1 MTRSSK
7 PSLAKE
13 FTIPF
18 SLSQSIYRFIYV
30 CVWVLKC
37 FFRNADISW
46 FSARIESIIV
56 WGINLCFSWQ
66 TDYYLPQWESDL
78 IIFTL
83 YSCHCYQWLLAMV
96 LFDTNSSVIN
106 SKYLLSSINL
116 FSRRVC
122 WIKFLQL
129 NAFEKKFKLEMN
141 SIKKNIITKYLN
153 PWK

>member
-7 PSLAKE
+7 PSFAVSKNSQFLSLS
-13 FTIPF
+13 FSL

-30 CVWVLKC
+30 CVWVLKY

-56 WGINLCFSWQ
+56 WEINFCFSWQ

-83 YSCHCYQWLLAMV
+83 YSCHCYRWLLAMV
-96 LFDTNSSVIN
+96 LFDTNSWVIN

-129 NAFEKKFKLEMN
+129 NAFKRKFKLEMN
-141 SIKKNIITKYLN
+141 SIKKINK
-153 PWK
+153 